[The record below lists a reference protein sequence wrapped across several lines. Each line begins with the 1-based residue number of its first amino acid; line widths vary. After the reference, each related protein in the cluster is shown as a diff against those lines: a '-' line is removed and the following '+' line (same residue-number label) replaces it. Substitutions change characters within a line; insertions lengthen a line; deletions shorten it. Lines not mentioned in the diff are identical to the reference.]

1 MAESKLFASILRC
14 ETVLVNVLPQ
24 DGKTYMRR
32 KNRFR
37 LIRGLLL
44 LVIGVCLIN
53 IGREYSLSA
62 KHKRYREKLEKTLL
76 KDSIEGPENAQTGQE
91 EDIEQSVQERVML
104 TKFSALYAENEDIVG
119 WLSVPGTVIDYPVMQ
134 CKDNEYYLRHNF
146 YGEEDRYGCLFVK
159 DIADVDT
166 PGTNFIIY
174 GHNMKDGFM
183 FGDLDKYGKISFY
196 QTHTSLNF
204 DTLYEERTYEILAVF
219 RSRVYQDEDDVF
231 KYYQFYQAETEEEFL
246 LFYENIMDMA
256 IYDTGVT
263 AEFGDTFLML
273 STCAYH
279 EENGRLVIVAK
290 RLIP

>member
-1 MAESKLFASILRC
+1 MK
-14 ETVLVNVLPQ
+14 
-24 DGKTYMRR
+24 R

-37 LIRGLLL
+37 FIRGLLL
-44 LVIGVCLIN
+44 LIIAVCLIN
-53 IGREYSLSA
+53 IGREYALSLE
-62 KHKRYREKLEKTLL
+62 HKRYRERLEKALWISEIAGTA
-76 KDSIEGPENAQTGQE
+76 KDSIEDQADIIEMIVQPEEYSPVSSFAEG
-91 EDIEQSVQERVML
+91 QERVML
-104 TKFSALYAENEDIVG
+104 TKFSALYAENEDIIG
-119 WLSVPGTVIDYPVMQ
+119 WLSVPGTVINYPVMQ

-146 YGEEDRYGCLFVK
+146 YGEEDKYGCLFVK

-174 GHNMKDGFM
+174 GHNMKDGSM
-183 FGDLDKYGKISFY
+183 FGDLNKYGKISFY
-196 QTHTSLNF
+196 QTHPSLSF
-204 DTLYEERTYEILAVF
+204 DTLYEERSYEILAVF
-219 RSRVYQDEDDVF
+219 RSRVYQEEDDVF

-246 LFYENIMDMA
+246 LFYESIMDMS

-290 RLIP
+290 RLMP

>member
-1 MAESKLFASILRC
+1 M
-14 ETVLVNVLPQ
+14 
-24 DGKTYMRR
+24 YMKR

-37 LIRGLLL
+37 FIRGLLL
-44 LVIGVCLIN
+44 LIIAVCLIN
-53 IGREYSLSA
+53 IGREYALSLE
-62 KHKRYREKLEKTLL
+62 HKRYRERLEKALWISEIAGTA
-76 KDSIEGPENAQTGQE
+76 KDSIEDQADIIEMIVQPEEYSPVSSFAEG
-91 EDIEQSVQERVML
+91 QERVML
-104 TKFSALYAENEDIVG
+104 TKFSALYAENEDIIG
-119 WLSVPGTVIDYPVMQ
+119 WLSVPGTVINYPVMQ

-146 YGEEDRYGCLFVK
+146 YGEEDKYGCLFVK

-174 GHNMKDGFM
+174 GHNMKDGSM
-183 FGDLDKYGKISFY
+183 FGDLNKYGKISFY
-196 QTHTSLNF
+196 QTHPSLSF
-204 DTLYEERTYEILAVF
+204 DTLYEERSYEILAVF
-219 RSRVYQDEDDVF
+219 RSRVYQEEDDVF

-246 LFYENIMDMA
+246 LFYESIMDMS

-290 RLIP
+290 RLMP